1 MPARVLISTSSF
13 GRSGRQP
20 IELLERA
27 GCEVVPN
34 PHGRTLTADEARAL
48 LAGADGVIAGT
59 ETLTRDVLAAA
70 PRLRVVSRCGTGLD
84 SVDLAAARALG
95 IAVLNTPDAHVD
107 GVAEL
112 TLAGILAVLRRVPA
126 ADGGVRAGAWKK
138 PMGRLLR
145 GKTVGIVGLGRVGR
159 ALVALLQPFAVT
171 VLACDPVEDAAFA
184 AAHAVSYVPLDALLA
199 RADVVSLHA
208 PGGAG
213 ALLDAAAF
221 ARMRRGAIVVNTARG
236 GLVDEE
242 ALAAALAD
250 GRLGGAFLDVFA
262 REPYQGPLAAAPNAV
277 LTPHIGA
284 YAEECRLRMETEAA
298 ENLLRGL
305 REAGVLR

>member
-1 MPARVLISTSSF
+1 MPIRVLVSTSSF

-20 IELLERA
+20 LELLERA
-27 GCEVVPN
+27 GCEVSLN

-48 LAGADGVIAGT
+48 LADCDGVVAGT
-59 ETLTRDVLAAA
+59 EKLTREVLAAV
-70 PRLRVVSRCGTGLD
+70 PRLKVVSRCGTGLD
-84 SVDLAAARALG
+84 SVDLAAARELG
-95 IAVLNTPDAHVD
+95 IRVRNTPDAHVD

-112 TLAGILAVLRRVPA
+112 TLAGILGVLRHVAA
-126 ADGGVRAGAWKK
+126 ADAAVRAGAWKK

-145 GKTVGIVGLGRVGR
+145 GRTVGIVGLGRVGR

-171 VLACDPVEDAAFA
+171 VLACDPVEDGAFA
-184 AAHAVSYVPLDALLA
+184 ASRAVSYVPLGTLLE
-199 RADVVSLHA
+199 RTDVVCVHA

-213 ALLDAAAF
+213 PVVDAAAI
-221 ARMRRGAIVVNTARG
+221 ARMKRGAIVVNTARG

-250 GRLGGAFLDVFA
+250 GRLGGAYLDVFA
-262 REPYQGPLAAAPNAV
+262 REPYQGPLTAAPNVV

-305 REAGVLR
+305 REAGVLP